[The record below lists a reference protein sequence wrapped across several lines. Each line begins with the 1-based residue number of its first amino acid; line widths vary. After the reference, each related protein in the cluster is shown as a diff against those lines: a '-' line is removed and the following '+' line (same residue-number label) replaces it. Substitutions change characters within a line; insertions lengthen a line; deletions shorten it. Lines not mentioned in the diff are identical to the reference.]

1 MSASP
6 DLEVIRL
13 PSSRPI
19 SCMTSDLD
27 LHWPKGL
34 LLMDSPT
41 NEMYRLP
48 RRLPI
53 TVIACILSIT
63 RAVFADESVDYLRDV
78 KPILR
83 EKCFTCHAA
92 LGQKADL
99 RVDTAELLI
108 RGGVSGAG
116 LVPGDADKSLLIKR
130 VTELDPSARM
140 PLDGKPLTNREIIAL
155 RTWINRGA
163 PAPKD
168 ELPEDSPR
176 QHWAFQ
182 TLERPP
188 VSRADEAFE
197 FAGHAATNPIDVFIH
212 AEHRRH
218 GVMPVRPAEKHVL
231 LRRVSLD
238 LVGLTPTRDHLHRF
252 VADTS
257 ADAYERLVDQLLTS
271 PHYGERWGRHW
282 MDVWRYSDAY
292 GTLGQRSQKHIWHWR
307 DWIIESL
314 NEDKHYDRMI
324 VEMLAADEAAPMDQA
339 ALRATGFVARNYFH
353 FDRNRWLDNTVEHM
367 SKAFLG
373 LTLNCCR
380 CHDHKYDPL
389 LQRDYYAMRGVFEPH
404 RVRIDRLP
412 GELDVKKGIP
422 RVFDADPD
430 VPTWLYVGGNEK
442 TPDMKAPIPAA
453 TPAYFNFASLAIEP
467 VRLPGPAYYPAL
479 RSFVIDKQLSAV
491 HRAVIEAQAKASDEP
506 TTLTKKRLQHA
517 QLTLEALEARIAA
530 EQARHGNRKLS
541 DSEVLSEAAITAE
554 QASVRALAELEFLEA
569 EQSLKAARATLA
581 SGKENARASVIT
593 AESRLA
599 ETWDR
604 LDDIERNSS
613 VPDETSADQTRIG
626 ATSNGESRRYSN
638 LGKIAPAVSSGR
650 RLALA
655 RWITHPRNP
664 LTARVA
670 VNHVWLRH
678 FGEPLVPT
686 VFDFGRNGQP
696 PTHPELL
703 DWLAIEF
710 IEHGW
715 SMKWLHRVIVT
726 SHAYQ
731 RSSSSKM
738 AGADTVAK
746 DPNNRWLWRANPRRM
761 ESQIIR
767 DNVLY
772 IAGRLDRKMG
782 GAEIAP
788 NEAAAITRRSVYFHH
803 SDKERA
809 QFFTVF
815 DDANV
820 NECYRRAETVVPQ
833 QALAMANSGLV
844 LARSK
849 QLAETL
855 SSRLNQHTA
864 DDEFISAAFQCILSR
879 SPTEAERVACISSL
893 AHMRRSLTEQAQD
906 DPTQRAREYLVH
918 VLFNHND
925 FVTIR

>member
-1 MSASP
+1 MN
-6 DLEVIRL
+6 
-13 PSSRPI
+13 
-19 SCMTSDLD
+19 
-27 LHWPKGL
+27 
-34 LLMDSPT
+34 SPT
-41 NEMYRLP
+41 NEMYCLAP
-48 RRLPI
+48 RSPI
-53 TVIACILSIT
+53 TVIACILSMT
-63 RAVFADESVDYLRDV
+63 SAAFADESVEYLRDV

-83 EKCFTCHAA
+83 EKCFACHAA

-99 RVDTAELLI
+99 RVDTVALLI

-130 VTELDPSARM
+130 VTEVDSSARM
-140 PLDGKPLTNREIIAL
+140 PLDGKPLTNREISSL
-155 RTWINRGA
+155 RAWIEQGA
-163 PAPKD
+163 AAPKD

-176 QHWAFQ
+176 HHWAFQ
-182 TLERPP
+182 SLQRPP
-188 VSRADEAFE
+188 VPRTGEAFNL
-197 FAGHAATNPIDVFIH
+197 AGHTATSPIDAFIH
-212 AEHRRH
+212 AEHRRR
-218 GVMPVRPAEKHVL
+218 GVTPVHPAEKHVL

-238 LVGLTPTRDHLHRF
+238 LVGLTPTRDQLHRF
-252 VADTS
+252 IENTS
-257 ADAYERLVDQLLTS
+257 ADAYERFVDQLLAS

-292 GTLGQRSQKHIWHWR
+292 GILGQRSQKHIWHWR

-314 NEDKHYDRMI
+314 NEDKDYDRMI
-324 VEMLAADEAAPMDQA
+324 VEMLAADEATPMDQA
-339 ALRATGFVARNYFH
+339 ALRATGFLARNYFH

-412 GELDVKKGIP
+412 GDLDVKKEVP

-430 VPTWLYVGGNEK
+430 APTWLYVGGNEK
-442 TPDMKAPIPAA
+442 TPNMKSPIPAA
-453 TPAYFNFASLAIEP
+453 TPVYFTFSSLVIKP
-467 VRLPGPAYYPAL
+467 VRLPGAAHYPAL
-479 RSFVIDKQLSAV
+479 RPFIIDQQLSAV
-491 HRAVIEAQAKASDEP
+491 RQTVIQAEAKASTEP
-506 TTLTKKRLQHA
+506 TTLTRKRLENA
-517 QLTLEALEARIAA
+517 RLALASLEARIAA
-530 EQARHGNRKLS
+530 EQARYGNRQLS
-541 DSEVLSEAAITAE
+541 DREVLSNAAIAAE
-554 QASVRALAELEFLEA
+554 QASVRALAELEVLEA
-569 EQSLKAARATLA
+569 AQILKAAGATLA

-599 ETWDR
+599 EAWDR
-604 LDDIERNSS
+604 LDDIEHNSR
-613 VPDETSADQTRIG
+613 VPNEISARRTRHG
-626 ATSNGESRRYSN
+626 AASNGESRHYSN

-655 RWITHPRNP
+655 RWITHRQNP

-696 PTHPELL
+696 PTHPKLL

-710 IEHGW
+710 IERGW
-715 SMKWLHRVIVT
+715 SMKRLHRAIVT
-726 SHAYQ
+726 SQAYQ
-731 RSSSSKM
+731 RSSSSKT
-738 AGADTVAK
+738 AGSDAVVK
-746 DPNNRWLWRANPRRM
+746 DPENRWLWRANPRRM

-772 IAGRLDRKMG
+772 IAGQLDRRMG
-782 GAEIAP
+782 GAEIASK
-788 NEAAAITRRSVYFHH
+788 EATASTRRSVYFHH

-809 QFFTVF
+809 QFFMVF

-820 NECYRRAETVVPQ
+820 NECYRRSETVVPQ

-855 SSRLNQHTA
+855 SSRLQQRAT
-864 DDEFISAAFQCILSR
+864 DDEFISAAFQNILSR
-879 SPTEAERVACISSL
+879 SPTEAELGTCVSSL
-893 AHMRRSLTEQAQD
+893 AQMRRFLTERAQGN
-906 DPTQRAREYLVH
+906 PEQRAREYLVH